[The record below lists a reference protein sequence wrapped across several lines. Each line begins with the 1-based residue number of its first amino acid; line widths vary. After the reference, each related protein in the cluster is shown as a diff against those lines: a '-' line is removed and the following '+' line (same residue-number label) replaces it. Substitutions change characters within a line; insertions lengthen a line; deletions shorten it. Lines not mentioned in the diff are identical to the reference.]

1 MEIFAHGSAKNS
13 KVIGRTVDKIA
24 MPQGTAI
31 GCILRTVSG
40 VQEVFMANEVPEVL
54 DGDQVIVFMANDLPE
69 VLDGDQVIVFMG
81 NKRQISE
88 VEKLFAPSV
97 GFF

>member
-1 MEIFAHGSAKNS
+1 
-13 KVIGRTVDKIA
+13 

-31 GCILRTVSG
+31 GCILRTVAG
-40 VQEVFMANEVPEVL
+40 VQEVFMANEV
-54 DGDQVIVFMANDLPE
+54 PE

>member
-1 MEIFAHGSAKNS
+1 MRA
-13 KVIGRTVDKIA
+13 
-24 MPQGTAI
+24 
-31 GCILRTVSG
+31 LSG
-40 VQEVFMANEVPEVL
+40 VQEVFMGNE
-54 DGDQVIVFMANDLPE
+54 MPE

>member
-1 MEIFAHGSAKNS
+1 MEIVAHGSAKNS

-24 MPQGTAI
+24 KPQGTAI

-40 VQEVFMANEVPEVL
+40 VQEVFMANE
-54 DGDQVIVFMANDLPE
+54 MPE

>member
-1 MEIFAHGSAKNS
+1 MEIVAHGSAKNS
-13 KVIGRTVDKIA
+13 KVIGWTVDKIA

-54 DGDQVIVFMANDLPE
+54 DGDQVIVFM
-69 VLDGDQVIVFMG
+69 G